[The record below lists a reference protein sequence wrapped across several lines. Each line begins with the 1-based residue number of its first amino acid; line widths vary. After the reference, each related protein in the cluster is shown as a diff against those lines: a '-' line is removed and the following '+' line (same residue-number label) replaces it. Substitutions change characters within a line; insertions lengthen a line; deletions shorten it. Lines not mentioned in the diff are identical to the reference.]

1 MAGSYGTLREA
12 RFYDRL
18 SMLNGRSRDVGIRS
32 SGRRHTDAPCALCAL
47 LGRGAATMVGEDHCC
62 KQGTESPGRRLQLY
76 TGVSAMRRSKP
87 QPIRNKL
94 DLTDRTQV
102 RLVRKRLGLSDAEL
116 TSIVERTGNSIA
128 AISKEAAL
136 QRATTLP
143 KPDDVPPAA
152 VIASATVGEQATT
165 EVTAIPPNS

>member
-1 MAGSYGTLREA
+1 MEAFVPQAGATPDAQARSVHFWAEDKKSLRRRKLCCAAEFRIALHRRSAFGIPKMA
-12 RFYDRL
+12 
-18 SMLNGRSRDVGIRS
+18 
-32 SGRRHTDAPCALCAL
+32 
-47 LGRGAATMVGEDHCC
+47 GEDHCR
-62 KQGTESPGRRLQLY
+62 KQGTESPEGRLQLQ
-76 TGVSAMRRSKP
+76 TGVFAMRRSRP

-94 DLTDRTQV
+94 DLADRTQV

-116 TSIVERTGNSIA
+116 TNIVERIGNSIA

-152 VIASATVGEQATT
+152 VITSATVGDQARRK
-165 EVTAIPPNS
+165 